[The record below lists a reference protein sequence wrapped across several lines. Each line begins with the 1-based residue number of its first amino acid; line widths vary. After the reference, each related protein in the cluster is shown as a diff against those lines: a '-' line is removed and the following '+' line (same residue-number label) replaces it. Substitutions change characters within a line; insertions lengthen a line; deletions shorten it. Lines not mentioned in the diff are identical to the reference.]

1 MSKTIWGLD
10 LGSNSLGWAV
20 FNSNQ
25 KLKPIELI
33 DLGVRI
39 FPKAVEDKTPTPKN
53 QQRRNARLARRTIQR
68 RARRKRRLE
77 HYLTKL
83 GFLPIELASTDCRE
97 GILNELGDPYMLRA

>member
-39 FPKAVEDKTPTPKN
+39 FPKAVEDKTPTPKISN
-53 QQRRNARLARRTIQR
+53 GVTLVLRVELFNVV
-68 RARRKRRLE
+68 LE
-77 HYLTKL
+77 
-83 GFLPIELASTDCRE
+83 ESD
-97 GILNELGDPYMLRA
+97 D